1 MRLKFRIDSC
11 DVSEERL
18 YHSPRSRIGP
28 AALLFVLFSLGCGQ
42 THAAGLLQG
51 WPAGA
56 LLELRDHSVSVEI
69 EDRIARTEV
78 TQVFQ
83 NIGNRTVEARYTFT
97 LPEGA
102 SIANFSMWINGK
114 EMVGEVVER
123 QRAKEIYE
131 SYKPNVRDPGLIEKT
146 GDNRFEM
153 RIFPIGPN
161 ASQKIRLRYY
171 QELASQGNSLL
182 YAYPLKMDDRDQKSG
197 REIPSSRRAE
207 KFKFALSV
215 SSSYALAGIES
226 LTHGSLLKS
235 ERRSDQEWSASLEA
249 AGIELERDLSV
260 CLMPKQPLP
269 ALDVIASRVGNAD
282 GFFRLVISPDAM
294 LQPEEK
300 GQEFVFLL
308 DISGSMGEEGRLA
321 RAREMINAVLGKLS
335 PEDRFDIISFSS
347 QARALFGS
355 AKPKDATALKEADKF
370 LAGLE
375 PKEFTYL
382 DTALEL
388 ANTYQQGERPLKIV
402 LVSDGLFDLDNP
414 AWLFK
419 RVSEF
424 SKFTRLCYV
433 PLAEKEGFTMLQQF
447 LKKNT
452 GWARPLT
459 GNDIKSFVVNL
470 VAELKRPILYDAHAV
485 EFMGA
490 EVYDV
495 APAILPC
502 LHLGESVTVYGRYRS
517 GGKLTATLRGV
528 LGTGPIKQQIQT
540 ILPSES
546 KGRESI
552 ERLWACRRA
561 EDLVALS
568 YNQTDKSQ
576 QETLWQIVRLAE
588 RYSIVTDYT
597 SFLVL
602 ENNEE
607 YQRWQVERSNLLRST
622 AEGQES
628 EEHRRRLE
636 TLQVK
641 VQELSKER
649 EKNGMRIQS
658 IDLHSPALKSKSQR
672 TLSLELPRP
681 FFAGTPKD
689 IRAKNLRKP
698 GPPRP
703 RELPV
708 APGVMIRNVALNKPV
723 TCSDP
728 EPIIGDI
735 TQVTDGVKDAD
746 MTTFVELGPGK
757 QWVQID
763 LGEEYLIRYILL
775 WHNFYAQRV
784 YYDVIVQVS
793 NDKTFE
799 KGVTT
804 LFNNDYDNSSGFGIG
819 KDEQYIE
826 NYEGEL
832 ITVKTPLRARYVRLY
847 TNGNTDEQMN
857 HYTEVEVFA
866 ASREQ

>member
-1 MRLKFRIDSC
+1 
-11 DVSEERL
+11 
-18 YHSPRSRIGP
+18 
-28 AALLFVLFSLGCGQ
+28 
-42 THAAGLLQG
+42 
-51 WPAGA
+51 
-56 LLELRDHSVSVEI
+56 
-69 EDRIARTEV
+69 
-78 TQVFQ
+78 
-83 NIGNRTVEARYTFT
+83 
-97 LPEGA
+97 
-102 SIANFSMWINGK
+102 
-114 EMVGEVVER
+114 
-123 QRAKEIYE
+123 
-131 SYKPNVRDPGLIEKT
+131 
-146 GDNRFEM
+146 M

-171 QELASQGNSLL
+171 QELVSQGNSLL
-182 YAYPLKMDDRDQKSG
+182 YVYPLKIDDLDQKSG
-197 REIPSSRRAE
+197 HEISNSRRAE
-207 KFKFALSV
+207 TFKFTLSV

-226 LTHGSLLKS
+226 ITHGLLLKS

-249 AGIELERDLSV
+249 TGIELDRDLSV
-260 CLMPKQPLP
+260 CLMLQKPLP
-269 ALDVIASRVGNAD
+269 ALDVVASRYGNED
-282 GFFRLVISPDAM
+282 GFFRLAISPDAM
-294 LQPEEK
+294 IQPEEK
-300 GQEFVFLL
+300 GQEFVFLV
-308 DISGSMGEEGRLA
+308 DISGSMGEEGRWV
-321 RAREMINAVLGKLS
+321 RAWEMINAMLGKLS
-335 PEDRFDIISFSS
+335 PEDRFDIISFNSH
-347 QARALFGS
+347 ARALFGS
-355 AKPKDATALKEADKF
+355 AKPKDAMALKEADKF

-388 ANTYQQGERPLKIV
+388 ANTYQQGERPLKII

-414 AWLFK
+414 TWIFK

-433 PLAEKEGFTMLQQF
+433 PLVEIEGFTMLQRF

-452 GWARPLT
+452 GWTRPLT
-459 GNDIKSFVVNL
+459 GNDIKSFASNL
-470 VAELKRPILYDAHAV
+470 VAELKRPILYDAPAV
-485 EFMGA
+485 EFTGA

-502 LHLGESVTVYGRYRS
+502 LYPGESVTVYGRYRS
-517 GGKLTATLRGV
+517 GGELTATLRGV
-528 LGTGPIKQQIQT
+528 LGAGPIKQEVKT

-546 KGRESI
+546 KGRGSI
-552 ERLWACRRA
+552 ERLWACRRV

-568 YNQTDKSQ
+568 YNQTDKPQ

-607 YQRWQVERSNLLRST
+607 YQRWKVERSSLLRST

-628 EEHRRRLE
+628 EELRRRLE
-636 TLQVK
+636 TLQGK
-641 VQELSKER
+641 VHELSKER
-649 EKNGMRIQS
+649 EKNGMKIQTL
-658 IDLHSPALKSKSQR
+658 DVPSPVLKGKSQN
-672 TLSLELPRP
+672 TLRLELPRP

-698 GPPRP
+698 GPQRP
-703 RELPV
+703 REFPV
-708 APGVMIRNVALNKPV
+708 APGVMIRNIALNKPV

-728 EPIIGDI
+728 EPIIGAI
-735 TQVTDGVKDAD
+735 QMVTDGDKDAD
-746 MTTFVELGPGK
+746 QTTYVELGPGK

-763 LGEEYLIRYILL
+763 LGEEHLIRYILL
-775 WHNFYAQRV
+775 WHNYYSQRV
-784 YYDVIVQVS
+784 YHDVIVQVE
-793 NDKTFE
+793 NDKTFSRD
-799 KGVTT
+799 VTT

-826 NYEGEL
+826 SYEGEL

-847 TNGNTDEQMN
+847 TNGNTDNQMN